1 MKTVEEINDE
11 IRELKESGQSV
22 KGISDTHHTFKQCYD
37 IRDTYFKALC
47 HAYPYLAW
55 KSKKHFDE
63 KNDPI
68 SNFNGCF
75 IVGINTPQGTISRH
89 VKLEHWDEFEV
100 QENVELFE
108 QPVMNETKIILA
120 MIYRAYCCDDAENKE
135 LTEYDKLQEEIEEKI
150 KKEKYNPDN
159 IF

>member
-1 MKTVEEINDE
+1 MKTVEEINEE

-22 KGISDTHHTFKQCYD
+22 KDISDTYHTFKQCYG

-47 HAYPYLAW
+47 HAYPHLAW

-63 KNDPI
+63 ENDPI

-89 VKLEHWDEFEV
+89 VKLERWDEFEV
-100 QENVELFE
+100 REIENA
-108 QPVMNETKIILA
+108 P
-120 MIYRAYCCDDAENKE
+120 
-135 LTEYDKLQEEIEEKI
+135 EYDGYKDDVEEERVNSLKLVR
-150 KKEKYNPDN
+150 KKED
-159 IF
+159 

>member
-1 MKTVEEINDE
+1 MNNNYK
-11 IRELKESGQSV
+11 
-22 KGISDTHHTFKQCYD
+22 
-37 IRDTYFKALC
+37 KALFEVNEILKC
-47 HAYPYLAW
+47 TDDDMINSIP
-55 KSKKHFDE
+55 E
-63 KNDPI
+63 KLI
-68 SNFNGCF
+68 KF
-75 IVGINTPQGTISRH
+75 IQDNMDTNH
-89 VKLEHWDEFEV
+89 EFEV

-150 KKEKYNPDN
+150 KKEKYNPDD

>member
-100 QENVELFE
+100 QE
-108 QPVMNETKIILA
+108 I
-120 MIYRAYCCDDAENKE
+120 ENAPRYDGYKE
-135 LTEYDKLQEEIEEKI
+135 DIEEERVNSLKLVR
-150 KKEKYNPDN
+150 KKED
-159 IF
+159 